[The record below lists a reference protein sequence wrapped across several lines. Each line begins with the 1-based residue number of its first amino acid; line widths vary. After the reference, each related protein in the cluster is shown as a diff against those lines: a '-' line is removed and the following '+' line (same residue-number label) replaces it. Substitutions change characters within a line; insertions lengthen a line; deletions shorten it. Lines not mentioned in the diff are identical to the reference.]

1 MKKIFL
7 NISAV
12 LLTGIVV
19 SACSS
24 LKSTPTASTEEN
36 NRTSV
41 ETTTEASASTTSS
54 TSTNASVSSNN
65 VKTVN
70 TEQFSKLLLL
80 DNVQVLDVRTTEE
93 YQSGH
98 IEDAINID
106 VLKDDFKTK
115 AAKLDKDK
123 PVLVY
128 CRSGKRSMKAATT
141 LESMGFKRIVNLDG
155 GMLAWEEDDMPVE
168 K

>member
-1 MKKIFL
+1 MRKIFL

-12 LLTGIVV
+12 LLMGIIV

-24 LKSTPTASTEEN
+24 LKSTPTASTDEN

-41 ETTTEASASTTSS
+41 ETTTEVSTSATAGASTS
-54 TSTNASVSSNN
+54 ASVSSNN
-65 VKTVN
+65 VKSVN

-80 DNVQVLDVRTTEE
+80 DNVQVLDVRTAEE
-93 YQSGH
+93 YEGGH
-98 IEDAINID
+98 IEDAVNID
-106 VLKDDFKTK
+106 VLKDDFKAK
-115 AAKLDKDK
+115 AAKLDKSK

-128 CRSGKRSMKAATT
+128 CRSGKRSMKAAST
-141 LESMGFKRIVNLDG
+141 LESMGFTRIVNLDG